1 MNADKSEMIR
11 CAEAS
16 EQPTRQRLLVD
27 GCGVSQRAYIE
38 TAMNAS
44 FLLSRGVTLALVR

>member
-16 EQPTRQRLLVD
+16 EQPTFQRLLVD
-27 GCGVSQRAYIE
+27 GCGFSQRAEILEY
-38 TAMNAS
+38 
-44 FLLSRGVTLALVR
+44 FHPKRVP